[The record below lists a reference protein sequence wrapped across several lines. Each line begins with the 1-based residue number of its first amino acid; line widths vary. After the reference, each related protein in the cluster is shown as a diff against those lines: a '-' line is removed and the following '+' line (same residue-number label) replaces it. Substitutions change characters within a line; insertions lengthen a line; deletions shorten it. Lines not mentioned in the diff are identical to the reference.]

1 MRRIVTTTSVM
12 RTGAEPGGNG
22 LRGAGLGCAR
32 RASSLPAL
40 ALVSS
45 GAAAVTIG

>member
-1 MRRIVTTTSVM
+1 MRRIVKTTSVM
-12 RTGAEPGGNG
+12 RTGAELGGDG

-32 RASSLPAL
+32 RASSLTAL
-40 ALVSS
+40 VLVSS